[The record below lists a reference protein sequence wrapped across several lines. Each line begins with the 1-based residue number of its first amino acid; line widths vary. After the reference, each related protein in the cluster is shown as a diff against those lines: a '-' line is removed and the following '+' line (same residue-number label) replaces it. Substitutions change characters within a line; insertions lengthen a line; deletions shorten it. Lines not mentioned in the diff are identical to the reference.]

1 MKATEELTSTAVV
14 LLFQNLICLLL
25 ILPIALRGGLAS
37 LKTKKIGLHILR
49 AVSGT
54 AAWYALFVAITMM
67 PLTNAILLTF
77 SAPLWMP
84 VIAWVLFR
92 EKASRSTWV
101 GAAIGFVGVL
111 LVLQPHH
118 QHFNIGA
125 LIALAGARCLAIAFM
140 SVRWLGAT
148 EPTTRILF
156 YYFGISSVLCTP
168 FAMIDW
174 RPFGLRGSIYLV
186 DVALTLL
193 VGQALIVLALPLRIS
208 SQGWPVRLHGHRFHG
223 ADRLV
228 SLESRINAARR
239 VRHGPGD
246 RRRDHRDPQ
255 EVRGPAGGRRTVAVG
270 AQSMVRSRLRRRISQ
285 RLDVRRG
292 KPGKTLRAAGL
303 IGLVLATE
311 PTGAVTRSAL
321 VAGIGIG
328 CNRLRR
334 LGR

>member
-1 MKATEELTSTAVV
+1 MSSTGSGHLPENLALGAALSSLSFFCTAVMSALVKATEELTSTAVV

-37 LKTKKIGLHILR
+37 LKTEKIGLHILR

-125 LIALAGARCLAIAFM
+125 LIALVGAFCLAIAFM

-156 YYFGISSVLCTP
+156 YYFGISTVLCTP

-186 DVALTLL
+186 GVALTLL
-193 VGQALIVLALPLRIS
+193 VGQALIVLAYRYASAVKVGPFVYTVIVFTALIDWFLWNRAPTL
-208 SQGWPVRLHGHRFHG
+208 
-223 ADRLV
+223 LV
-228 SLESRINAARR
+228 
-239 VRHGPGD
+239 VFG
-246 RRRDHRDPQ
+246 
-255 EVRGPAGGRRTVAVG
+255 
-270 AQSMVRSRLRRRISQ
+270 M
-285 RLDVRRG
+285 
-292 KPGKTLRAAGL
+292 
-303 IGLVLATE
+303 
-311 PTGAVTRSAL
+311 AL
-321 VAGIGIG
+321 VIGGGIIAI
-328 CNRLRR
+328 RKKSEAPQAAVEQ
-334 LGR
+334 